1 MPPAMAAHVASTA
14 GPSLFST
21 HTTHTTT
28 SLASKHS
35 LTLLPTHTHTPT
47 QTQSTK
53 QASMRVLFPAALL
66 ATVLGMAAASKP
78 LLPRTMWERKARTD
92 KRRAESG
99 DKPTLTST
107 EELRE
112 MLNINDGTLAGFSKV
127 AMDLVR

>member
-1 MPPAMAAHVASTA
+1 
-14 GPSLFST
+14 
-21 HTTHTTT
+21 
-28 SLASKHS
+28 
-35 LTLLPTHTHTPT
+35 
-47 QTQSTK
+47 
-53 QASMRVLFPAALL
+53 MRDLFPAALL
-66 ATVLGMAAASKP
+66 ATVLGMAAATKP

-112 MLNINDGTLAGFSKV
+112 MLNINEGTLAGFSKV